1 MEHFIIKGGRAL
13 AGEIEVSGSKN
24 ALLPLLTATLLTNEP
39 CQIKNIP
46 LIQDGENTLLILQSL
61 GAKITRQGNV
71 VSINTSAV
79 NSFQPPAEM
88 VRKFRGSVLF
98 AGALLGRAG
107 RVVMPEPGGDIIGRR
122 PLDVHLEVFRALG
135 ANISQTPDHF
145 LKIEAM
151 PTGPLRHS
159 FSEASRQAPRL
170 IGAKIILSEIS
181 VTATENAILASVLA
195 EGETIIKLAAT
206 EPHVQ
211 NLAAFLKKMGA
222 QIEGAGTNTIRLQG
236 VKKLHGAEHTVIP
249 DSDEAMSLA
258 VLAAA
263 TRSNVLIK
271 NIEPDFLE
279 AGLQKLKAMAVNFE
293 LGEDWLWIKKPFGL
307 YQASKIQSGL
317 YPKLI
322 TDQIPPLAVLATQA
336 SGQSLIH
343 EWMYEGR
350 LGYINELIKM
360 GANALILDPHR
371 ALVIGPTPL
380 RGGEVKALDVRSGM
394 TMIIAALVAERESIL
409 NEAFHIDRGYQKI
422 EERLQ
427 KLGAD
432 IVRKPT

>member
-1 MEHFIIKGGRAL
+1 MEYFVIKGGRTL

-24 ALLPLLTATLLTNEP
+24 ALLPLLAATLLTNEP
-39 CQIKNIP
+39 CLIKNVP
-46 LIQDGENTLLILQSL
+46 LIQDGENALLILQGL
-61 GAKITRQGNV
+61 GAKISRRRDAV
-71 VSINTSAV
+71 LIDTSSV
-79 NSFQPPAEM
+79 NLFQPPAAL

-98 AGALLGRAG
+98 AGALLSRCG
-107 RVVMPEPGGDIIGRR
+107 RVVMPYPGGDIIGSR
-122 PLDVHLEVFRALG
+122 PLDVHLEAFRVLG
-135 ANISQTPDHF
+135 ANISQTSDNF
-145 LKIEAM
+145 LKIE
-151 PTGPLRHS
+151 
-159 FSEASRQAPRL
+159 APRL
-170 IGAKIILSEIS
+170 IGAKIVLSEIS

-206 EPHVQ
+206 EPHIQ

-222 QIEGAGTNTIRLQG
+222 QIEGAGTNIIHIQG
-236 VKKLHGAEHTVIP
+236 VKKLQGAEDAVIP

-263 TRSNVLIK
+263 TRSEVLIK

-293 LGEDWLWIKKPFGL
+293 LDKDWLRIKKPLGL
-307 YQASKIQSGL
+307 YQPSKIQSGL
-317 YPKLI
+317 YPKLM

-343 EWMYEGR
+343 EWMYESR

-360 GANALILDPHR
+360 GANAVILDPHR
-371 ALVIGPTPL
+371 ALIIGPTPL
-380 RGGEVKALDVRSGM
+380 RGNEVKALDVRSGM
-394 TMIIAALVAERESIL
+394 TMIIAALVAEGESIL
-409 NEAFHIDRGYQKI
+409 NEALHLDRGYQKI

-427 KLGAD
+427 KLGAN
-432 IVRKPT
+432 IVRKTT

>member
-1 MEHFIIKGGRAL
+1 MEYFVIKGGRTL

-24 ALLPLLTATLLTNEP
+24 ALLPLLAATLLTNEP
-39 CQIKNIP
+39 CLIKNVP
-46 LIQDGENTLLILQSL
+46 LIQDGENALLILQGL
-61 GAKITRQGNV
+61 GAKISRRRDAV
-71 VSINTSAV
+71 LIDTSSV
-79 NSFQPPAEM
+79 NLFQPPAAL

-98 AGALLGRAG
+98 AGALLSRCG
-107 RVVMPEPGGDIIGRR
+107 RVVMPYPGGDIIGSR
-122 PLDVHLEVFRALG
+122 PLDVHLEAFRVLG
-135 ANISQTPDHF
+135 ANISQTPDNF
-145 LKIEAM
+145 LKIE
-151 PTGPLRHS
+151 
-159 FSEASRQAPRL
+159 APRL
-170 IGAKIILSEIS
+170 IGAKIVLSEIS

-206 EPHVQ
+206 EPHIQ

-222 QIEGAGTNTIRLQG
+222 QIEGAGTNIIHIQG
-236 VKKLHGAEHTVIP
+236 VKKLQGAEDAVIP

-263 TRSNVLIK
+263 TRSEVLIK

-293 LGEDWLWIKKPFGL
+293 LDKDWLRIKKPLGL
-307 YQASKIQSGL
+307 YQPSKIQSGL
-317 YPKLI
+317 YPKLM

-343 EWMYEGR
+343 EWMYESR

-360 GANALILDPHR
+360 GANAVILDPHR
-371 ALVIGPTPL
+371 ALIIGPTPL
-380 RGGEVKALDVRSGM
+380 RGNEVKALDVRSGM
-394 TMIIAALVAERESIL
+394 TMIIAALVAEGESIL
-409 NEAFHIDRGYQKI
+409 NEALHLDRGYQKI

-427 KLGAD
+427 KLGAN
-432 IVRKPT
+432 IVRKTT

>member
-1 MEHFIIKGGRAL
+1 MEYFVIKGGRTL

-24 ALLPLLTATLLTNEP
+24 ALLPLLAATLLTNEP
-39 CQIKNIP
+39 CLIKNVP
-46 LIQDGENTLLILQSL
+46 LIQDGENALLILQGL
-61 GAKITRQGNV
+61 GAKISRRRDAV
-71 VSINTSAV
+71 LIDTSSV
-79 NSFQPPAEM
+79 NLFQPPAAL

-98 AGALLGRAG
+98 AGALLSRCG
-107 RVVMPEPGGDIIGRR
+107 RVVMPYPGGDIIGSR
-122 PLDVHLEVFRALG
+122 PLDVHLEAFRVLG
-135 ANISQTPDHF
+135 ANISQTPDNF
-145 LKIEAM
+145 LKIE
-151 PTGPLRHS
+151 
-159 FSEASRQAPRL
+159 APRL
-170 IGAKIILSEIS
+170 IGAKIVLSEIS

-206 EPHVQ
+206 EPHIQ

-222 QIEGAGTNTIRLQG
+222 QIEGAGTNIIHIQG
-236 VKKLHGAEHTVIP
+236 VKKLQGAEDAVIP

-263 TRSNVLIK
+263 TRSEVLIK

-293 LGEDWLWIKKPFGL
+293 LDKDWLRIKKPLGL
-307 YQASKIQSGL
+307 YQPSKIQSGL
-317 YPKLI
+317 YPKLM

-343 EWMYEGR
+343 EWMYESR

-360 GANALILDPHR
+360 GANAVILDPHR
-371 ALVIGPTPL
+371 ALIIGPTPL
-380 RGGEVKALDVRSGM
+380 RGNEVKALDVRSGM
-394 TMIIAALVAERESIL
+394 TMIIAALVAEGESIL
-409 NEAFHIDRGYQKI
+409 NEAFHLDRGYQKI

-427 KLGAD
+427 KLGAA
-432 IVRKPT
+432 IVRKTT